1 MLKKLQKASESSW
14 HEIWNLSD
22 RTTRR
27 RNEVVSYRKREVTE
41 TRNQMYWGRGGGG
54 KEPMVPF
61 IWGVR
66 YRSQPWEP
74 ALGTIVD
81 ILMMKQ
87 QSGSF
92 NEFFMQ
98 QALTRGKQKGRRWKM
113 PS

>member
-41 TRNQMYWGRGGGG
+41 TRNQMYWGWGGGG

-61 IWGVR
+61 IWG
-66 YRSQPWEP
+66 
-74 ALGTIVD
+74 LGTGVS
-81 ILMMKQ
+81 L
-87 QSGSF
+87 GSQLLAPLWIF
-92 NEFFMQ
+92 
-98 QALTRGKQKGRRWKM
+98 
-113 PS
+113 S